1 MIYDWDMVGHREQLA
16 QLEREIQTDNVTHAY
31 LFAGPPQIGK
41 FRMAVTMASI
51 LQCPKN
57 FCRTCKNCKLIPAG
71 THPDTILLRDNGES
85 LKIDEVRD
93 MIGRANLVAQA
104 PYRIFVIE
112 NIERM
117 PLEAQNSFLKTLE
130 EPPGKTMFILTTS
143 RLTDVLPTIVSR
155 VRSYYFFNVGSETL
169 KTFLKKEFANRGDL
183 DEIVNMAQGRP
194 GLAISLM
201 KDTNLL
207 TEQRELYGKIDLFLK
222 RNNLAEKFLFVATL
236 VDEDSDSSGPMDTFF
251 DAYTRYLRKLLF
263 EYMEQDAHPLRER
276 FDLGGLVRLFESLEK
291 TRYLIRKNANKRLA
305 LENLFITTEK

>member
-16 QLEREIQTDNVTHAY
+16 QLEREVQTGNVTHAY

-41 FRMAVTMASI
+41 FRIAMTLASI
-51 LQCPKN
+51 LQCPKG
-57 FCRTCKNCKLIPAG
+57 FCRACKSCKLIPAG

-93 MIGRANLVAQA
+93 MIGKANLMAQS

-117 PLEAQNSFLKTLE
+117 PMEAQNSFLKTLE

-143 RLTDVLPTIVSR
+143 RLMDVLPTIQSR

-169 KTFLKKEFANRGDL
+169 KVFLKKEFADRSDL
-183 DEIVNMAQGRP
+183 DEIVNIAQGRP
-194 GLAISLM
+194 GLAISLV
-201 KDTNLL
+201 KDPNLL

-222 RNNLAEKFLFVATL
+222 RNNLTDKFLFAETL
-236 VDEDSDSSGPMDTFF
+236 ADEASDSGERMDIFF

-276 FDLGGLVRLFESLEK
+276 FALSDLVRLFESLEK
-291 TRYLIRKNANKRLA
+291 TRYLIRKNVNKRLA